1 MRFMAVQ
8 GVGYWLSPE
17 DRTTVHILVT
27 GDDRTV
33 VTTIRDEA
41 VPVLAGER
49 SGDLDWQVDQYTQE
63 TIGVTLAEDGW
74 EVFST
79 SDRAADPADGPGSS
93 LIYLVR
99 R

>member
-8 GVGYWLSPE
+8 GVGYWLSPH
-17 DRTTVHILVT
+17 DRTRLHILVT

-33 VTTIRDEA
+33 VTTIRDEP
-41 VPVLAGER
+41 VPALVGDRLE
-49 SGDLDWQVDQYTQE
+49 DLDWQVDQYTQE

-79 SDRAADPADGPGSS
+79 SERAAHRGQGPGSS
-93 LIYLVR
+93 AVYLVR
-99 R
+99 Q

>member
-17 DRTTVHILVT
+17 DRNSLHILVT

-33 VTTIRDEA
+33 VTTIRDES
-41 VPVLAGER
+41 VPVLAGDR
-49 SGDLDWQVDQYTQE
+49 SNDLDWQVDQYTQE

-79 SDRAADPADGPGSS
+79 SERAGTLGGGPGSS
-93 LIYLVR
+93 AVYLVR
-99 R
+99 Q

>member
-17 DRTTVHILVT
+17 DRTSLHILVT

-33 VTTIRDEA
+33 VTTIREET
-41 VPVLAGER
+41 VPVLAGDR
-49 SGDLDWQVDQYTQE
+49 SADLDWQVDQYTQE
-63 TIGVTLAEDGW
+63 TIGVTLAEQGW
-74 EVFST
+74 EVFSISERT
-79 SDRAADPADGPGSS
+79 GDLNDGPGSS
-93 LIYLVR
+93 SVYLVR

>member
-17 DRTTVHILVT
+17 DRTSLHVLVT
-27 GDDRTV
+27 GDDRTR

-41 VPVLAGER
+41 VPVLAGDR
-49 SGDLDWQVDQYTQE
+49 AGDLDWQVDQYTQE

-79 SDRAADPADGPGSS
+79 SERTGNPGDGPGSS
-93 LIYLVR
+93 LVYLVR
-99 R
+99 Q